1 MKDRLSLKILVLL
14 FAAVILSVSLVVVL
28 AEPLEFSA
36 NSEQPAFWRYEVVV
50 VTADGVPAMA
60 ESVVGV
66 PTLNSEAVAGVT
78 GETEVHFREEDDGYW
93 RGYWAMPWD
102 PTLGDY
108 QMKIEARDSAGAV
121 LDSTAADFII
131 RGRAPSEVV
140 PLPHFAL
147 TLETDANYY
156 NARLAGPRR
165 RIPGWKNLISWPEY
179 VGADSFWFSAAITKT
194 AYSPTAEH
202 PWLPLDLEMVPVL
215 GRECQRAGIDFGCWI
230 ASFFPY
236 GASRPAID
244 YDYSRNYVV
253 PDEPGSSPGF
263 WWTLNA
269 SLNCE
274 LRKNHIVEM
283 AKWLEDQPQVDY
295 IGLDYIRPGPGGYEL
310 VGDFV
315 TELGLEPYNGFLE
328 QPLEVQMNWLVG
340 QRHTYT
346 SVKLLW
352 QWWRA
357 SKSAQTL
364 AEIKERAG
372 ITKPLW
378 CFVLGWMHQHGQDLG
393 MMTDAGADFVGLML
407 YDATRNEWDGL
418 LDEWPLDY
426 RDGRVNL
433 IGGVIADTVQ
443 LENQWNPNAPFP
455 IEMGDR
461 AEQAAFNLAGSAGPW
476 DDIAALNPDYPGDNA
491 SLRSDGLLE
500 GLFVHDLE
508 RMAYRT
514 GGWTLE
520 DYAMTG
526 AAAMSKLRQASGD
539 IPIEIVVHRPAG
551 AGGFLFDVPCEVTN
565 HGETTLTDIRVRTEP
580 TRFAGI
586 AQQDTVWIDSLAP
599 GETVTVHPLLYAF
612 EYTAEHVIAAS
623 AWWGSPAAKDIA
635 FDCRYQIPW
644 ATE

>member
-1 MKDRLSLKILVLL
+1 MKERLRFVTLLSMLAVLL
-14 FAAVILSVSLVVVL
+14 LAVTLTVVL
-28 AEPLEFSA
+28 AEPGSFSA
-36 NSEQPAFWRYEVVV
+36 RSEQPAFWRYEVVV
-50 VTADGVPAMA
+50 VAVDGVPSATQ
-60 ESVVGV
+60 ELIGV
-66 PTLNSEAVAGVT
+66 PTLNGEAIAGVT
-78 GETEVHFREEDDGYW
+78 GETELRFREEEDGYW

-102 PTLGDY
+102 PALGDY

-121 LDSTAADFII
+121 LQSTAADFTI

-156 NARLAGPRR
+156 NARLGGPRR

-194 AYSPTAEH
+194 TYNPTAEN

-244 YDYSRNYVV
+244 YEFSRNYVV

-283 AKWLEDQPQVDY
+283 AQWLQDQPQVDY
-295 IGLDYIRPGPGGYEL
+295 IGLDYIRSGPGGFEM

-315 TELGLEPYNGFLE
+315 TELGLIPYDGFLE
-328 QPLEVQMNWLVG
+328 QPLEVQMTWLVG
-340 QRHTYT
+340 QSRTYPRM
-346 SVKLLW
+346 SRLW
-352 QWWRA
+352 AWWRA

-378 CFVLGWMHQHGQDLG
+378 CFVLGWMHQHGQDLN
-393 MMTDAGADFVGLML
+393 MMTDAGADFVALML

-418 LDEWPLDY
+418 LKEWPKEY

-433 IGGVIADTVQ
+433 LGGVIADTVQ
-443 LENQWNPNAPFP
+443 LENPWNPNAPFP
-455 IEMGDR
+455 IEMGNR
-461 AEQAAFNLAGSAGPW
+461 AEEAAFDLAGSAGPW
-476 DDIAALNPDYPGDNA
+476 DDIAALNPEYPGTNA

-520 DYAMTG
+520 DYAITG
-526 AAAMSKLRQASGD
+526 AASMSKLRQASGD
-539 IPIEIVVHRPAG
+539 IPIEIVVRRPEGAG
-551 AGGFLFDVPCEVTN
+551 AFLFDVPCEVTN
-565 HGETTLTDIRVRTEP
+565 HGDTTLTDIRVRTEP
-580 TRFAGI
+580 TRFSGI

-623 AWWGSPAAKDIA
+623 AWWGSPEAKDIA

-644 ATE
+644 VIE